1 MRRREVVMLLGGAA
15 IWPCAARAQQQP
27 AMPVIGFLH
36 QGSSQPSAHLIDA
49 FRLGLRESGYVEGRN
64 VVLEFRWANGE
75 YDQLPALAADL
86 VRRRPSVITAALLP
100 AARAAKAA
108 TATIPIVFVT
118 GSDPIE
124 SGLVT
129 SFNRPAENVTGVSLF
144 SVMLAAKRVELL
156 HELVPRATVIAVLV
170 NPTNPNAASNMREIE
185 AAAHR
190 TGLQIAFIRISS
202 DRDYDA
208 AFSTISQLRAGTLLV
223 SADGFFASRRVQ
235 LVALAA
241 RLAVPTIYFQRE
253 FVDAGGL
260 ISYGTSS
267 PDMYRHAGLYAG
279 KILKGAK
286 PAELP
291 IEQPTKF
298 ELVINLK
305 TAKALGLEVPPTLLA
320 RADEVIE

>member
-1 MRRREVVMLLGGAA
+1 VNRRAFIALLGGVAA
-15 IWPCAARAQQQP
+15 WPLVARAQQP
-27 AMPVIGFLH
+27 SMPVIGFLH
-36 QGSSQPSAHLIDA
+36 QGSPQPSAHQIDA
-49 FRLGLRESGYVEGRN
+49 FRLGLREAGYVEGRN

-86 VRRRPSVITAALLP
+86 VRRQPSVITAALLP

-129 SFNRPAENVTGVSLF
+129 SLNRPAENVTGVSLF
-144 SVMLAAKRVELL
+144 SVVLAAKRLELL
-156 HELVPRATVIAVLV
+156 HELVPRATVFAVLV

-208 AFSTISQLRAGTLLV
+208 VFSTISQLRAGALMV
-223 SADGFFASRRVQ
+223 SADGFFASQREQ
-235 LVALAA
+235 LIALAA

-253 FVDAGGL
+253 FVNAGGL
-260 ISYGTSS
+260 ISYGASS
-267 PDMYRHAGLYAG
+267 SDMYRHAGIYAG

-286 PAELP
+286 PTELP

-305 TAKALGLEVPPTLLA
+305 TAKALGIDIPPMLLA

>member
-1 MRRREVVMLLGGAA
+1 MKRRAFITLLGGAA
-15 IWPCAARAQQQP
+15 AWPLVAGAQQP
-27 AMPVIGFLH
+27 GMPVIGFLH
-36 QGSSQPSAHLIDA
+36 QGSPQPSAHLIDA
-49 FRLGLRESGYVEGRN
+49 FRLGLREAGYVEGRN

-86 VRRRPSVITAALLP
+86 IRRQPSVITAALLP

-144 SVMLAAKRVELL
+144 SVMLAAKRLELL

-223 SADGFFASRRVQ
+223 SADGFFASQRGR

-267 PDMYRHAGLYAG
+267 SDMYRHAGIYAG

-286 PAELP
+286 PTELP

>member
-1 MRRREVVMLLGGAA
+1 VNRRAFIALLGGVAA
-15 IWPCAARAQQQP
+15 WPLVARAQQP
-27 AMPVIGFLH
+27 SMPVIGFLH
-36 QGSSQPSAHLIDA
+36 QGSPQPSAHLIDA
-49 FRLGLRESGYVEGRN
+49 FRLGLREAGYVEGRN

-86 VRRRPSVITAALLP
+86 VRRQPSVITAALLP

-144 SVMLAAKRVELL
+144 SVVLAAKRLELL
-156 HELVPRATVIAVLV
+156 HEFVPRATVFAVLV

-208 AFSTISQLRAGTLLV
+208 VFSTISQLRAGALMV
-223 SADGFFASRRVQ
+223 SADGFFASQREQ
-235 LVALAA
+235 LIALAA

-253 FVDAGGL
+253 FVNAGGL
-260 ISYGTSS
+260 ISYGASS
-267 PDMYRHAGLYAG
+267 SDMYRHAGIYAG

-286 PAELP
+286 PTELP

-305 TAKALGLEVPPTLLA
+305 TAKALGLDIPPMLLA